1 MYLRLSF
8 FLFILA
14 NKNDMDIVSL
24 TAKNLDV
31 REIDIYVSKTEKCTT
46 ARYIIWYYL
55 HYNKRKSIAQIAH
68 QFHYAVRTVCYGIS
82 KIRDGI
88 LHQKYYKEQ
97 YDQFINKIA
106 AKCP

>member
-8 FLFILA
+8 FLSILA

-55 HYNKRKSIAQIAH
+55 HYYKKKSIAQIAH

-88 LHQKYYKEQ
+88 LYQKYYQEQ
-97 YDQFINKIA
+97 YDKFMNEIV